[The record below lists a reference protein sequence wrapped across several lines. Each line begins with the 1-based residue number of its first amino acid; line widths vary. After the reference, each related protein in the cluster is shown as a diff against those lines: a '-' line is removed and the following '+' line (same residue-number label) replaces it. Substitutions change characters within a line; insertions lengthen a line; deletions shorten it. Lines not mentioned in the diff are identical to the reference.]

1 MSPWTIHFL
10 VLDKS
15 SLSGPGRCPL
25 SCSKLVAEWRNGR
38 GYEVENKRI
47 IKFLGSTPAN
57 SELCPAYI
65 Y

>member
-1 MSPWTIHFL
+1 M
-10 VLDKS
+10 LDKS
-15 SLSGPGRCPL
+15 SVLGPGNGPL
-25 SCSKLVAEWRNGR
+25 SCSKLVGEWRNGR
-38 GYEVENKRI
+38 WYKVENKRI